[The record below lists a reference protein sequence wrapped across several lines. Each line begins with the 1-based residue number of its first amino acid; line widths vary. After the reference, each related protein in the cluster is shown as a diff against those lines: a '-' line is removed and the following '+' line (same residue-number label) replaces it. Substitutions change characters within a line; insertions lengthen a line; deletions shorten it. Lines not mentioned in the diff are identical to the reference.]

1 MAHTLRALCLNAGS
15 SSLRLALYALCDG
28 REELVLERAAGSD
41 DAAMAANAALDA
53 LARDEPEAWSSIDA
67 VGHRIVHG
75 GPRGDAPRRLDAA
88 ALDELRRCVPLAP
101 LHLPAALAVIE
112 LVTRRLPRVP
122 QVACFDT
129 AFHRRMP
136 ELAQRL
142 PLPDSL
148 WEQGMR
154 RYGFHGLSFES
165 VVQKLGAALAP
176 RSVIA
181 HLGSGS
187 SVVALREG
195 VPIDTTMSFTP
206 AGGVM
211 MATRSGDLD
220 PGVLVHLLREGWD
233 ADRIE
238 RLVTQQAGL
247 LGVSGRSGDMR
258 TLLAKRSEDPRADL
272 AIAMY
277 CYQVR
282 KAIGALAAA
291 LGGLDLLVFTGA
303 IGEGSA
309 AIRDE
314 ICEGL
319 AHLGAW
325 KQGVVATNE
334 NRMIARHTDAV
345 LRGHG
350 AAPSAG

>member
-1 MAHTLRALCLNAGS
+1 VAHTLRVLCLNAGS
-15 SSLRLALYALCDG
+15 SSLRLALYAFRDG
-28 REELVLERAAGSD
+28 RDELVLERAASSD
-41 DAAMAANAALDA
+41 DAATAASAALDA
-53 LARDEPEAWSSIDA
+53 LARDEPQAWASIDA

-75 GPRGDAPRRLDAA
+75 GPHGDAPRRLEAA

-101 LHLPAALAVIE
+101 LHLPAALAVID
-112 LVTRRLPRVP
+112 LVTQRLPAVP

-142 PLPDSL
+142 PLPDFL
-148 WEQGMR
+148 WEQGVR

-165 VVQKLGAALAP
+165 VVQELGAALAP
-176 RSVIA
+176 RTVIA

-187 SVVALREG
+187 SVVALRDG
-195 VPIDTTMSFTP
+195 TPIDTTMSFTP

-220 PGVLVHLLREGWD
+220 PGVLVHLLREGWS

-238 RLVTQQAGL
+238 RLVTQEAGL
-247 LGVSGRSGDMR
+247 LAVSGRSGDMR
-258 TLLAKRSEDPRADL
+258 TLLATRSEDPRSAL
-272 AIAMY
+272 AVAMY
-277 CYQVR
+277 CHQVR

-291 LGGLDLLVFTGA
+291 LGGLDLLVFTGG

-319 AHLGAW
+319 AHFGAG
-325 KQGVVATNE
+325 KRSVVATNE

-345 LRGHG
+345 LRGRG
-350 AAPSAG
+350 ATPSGG